1 MLVMGLVL
9 LSVASLSTV
18 AQDPK
23 DTGMPTPRVHEIQ
36 VALKKYEFSPST
48 LRVKRG
54 ERVRLTLAALDHDH
68 GFKLEEFDINHKVEK
83 GRTATVEFTADKVGR
98 FQFRCSNVCGLG
110 HRGMKG
116 TLIVEE

>member
-18 AQDPK
+18 AQDAK
-23 DTGMPTPRVHEIQ
+23 DTGMPTPGVHEIQ

-54 ERVRLTLAALDHDH
+54 ERGSSNLR
-68 GFKLEEFDINHKVEK
+68 
-83 GRTATVEFTADKVGR
+83 GR
-98 FQFRCSNVCGLG
+98 N
-110 HRGMKG
+110 
-116 TLIVEE
+116 